1 MRTAFLLAA
10 LLAVA
15 SAAPALAHDP
25 HDDHGVRLNHF
36 DCDDPLRWGPRHGA
50 VRARC
55 AITSEDGK
63 LTFVLTD
70 RVVALQLSDRTMRK
84 LDREL
89 HRARHEDD
97 DDGPI
102 GEAIK
107 VAVLGAVRSMLDH
120 SAECPV
126 RELCDVRVADGRLVF
141 VARDGER
148 LFEHFEVDDDNVLE
162 AFDPRD
168 AERFA
173 EEFRRLK
180 PVRD

>member
-1 MRTAFLLAA
+1 MKTALVLAA
-10 LLAVA
+10 LLAFA
-15 SAAPALAHDP
+15 PPGPALAHESP
-25 HDDHGVRLNHF
+25 GLRLGRF

-50 VRARC
+50 DRARC
-55 AITSEDGK
+55 AITTEDGK

-70 RVVALQLSDRTMRK
+70 RVVALQFSDRTMRK

-97 DDGPI
+97 DAGPV
-102 GEAIK
+102 GDAIK
-107 VAVLGAVRSMLDH
+107 VAVIGAVRSMLDH

-126 RELCDVRVADGRLVF
+126 RELGDVRVVDGRLVF
-141 VARDGER
+141 VARDGRRLYER
-148 LFEHFEVDDDNVLE
+148 IQVDDEDVLD

-173 EEFRRLK
+173 AEFRRLK